1 MKEYSAKTVDD
12 CLAAAAKELGIEAD
26 SLVYTVKEEKKGLF
40 KKSATIDVYDQSDAV
55 SYGET
60 YLVSALKAL
69 GIEATVTS
77 TIEEDIIKMT
87 VNSERNPVLI
97 GKNGHTLQA
106 LNELVKLAVSN
117 KFRHRYRILL
127 DVGGYKEDKYSRIA
141 YIAKKNAAQVLKTHI
156 DVHLEPMTPD
166 ERRVV
171 HNTLSGMR
179 FDYSPYTKI
188 VGNLPYYITSGIVE
202 KILLG
207 ASKASRVVLMVQ
219 KEAADRLLAKVGSKD
234 YSPLSLYL
242 NYVASVKRAFNV
254 SRNAFVPAPH
264 IESTVLIIDLLPDK
278 HDDES
283 ASMYALAE
291 KLFLYRRKTIYNNLK
306 TYLGDDQKAAAILA
320 SAHLAPTL
328 RPEELLA
335 ENYIDLVRL
344 LKH

>member
-1 MKEYSAKTVDD
+1 MN
-12 CLAAAAKELGIEAD
+12 
-26 SLVYTVKEEKKGLF
+26 EKIFFDGV
-40 KKSATIDVYDQSDAV
+40 A
-55 SYGET
+55 SY
-60 YLVSALKAL
+60 
-69 GIEATVTS
+69 
-77 TIEEDIIKMT
+77 
-87 VNSERNPVLI
+87 
-97 GKNGHTLQA
+97 
-106 LNELVKLAVSN
+106 KL
-117 KFRHRYRILL
+117 L
-127 DVGGYKEDKYSRIA
+127 
-141 YIAKKNAAQVLKTHI
+141 AKKEVGQNFLADPTTAKRIVDLLELQTSDHVLEIGSGAGSLSFFLAEAPSESDLIDIDEALVTKLQHDFAGNDHVHPQMGNA
-156 DVHLEPMTPD
+156 
-166 ERRVV
+166 
-171 HNTLSGMR
+171 MR